1 MSSPSTTTVIPYSS
15 IFIDFSFRELVKLT
29 IKAIQSNDRAKLQ
42 SGLESVFLRDIKKE
56 RLMVC
61 LSVRTSLDLA
71 LQALSLPPGSEV
83 ILTAINIP
91 QMVKIL
97 RYHGLVPIPVD
108 IDVGGL
114 APKLEDI
121 KKKITPRTKVIMLSF
136 IFGAFFDA
144 EPIHQLAKQHGIF
157 TIEDMAESFVD
168 TKYSG
173 SPSADMSTFS
183 FGTIKTQTALGGC
196 ITVIRNNEV
205 VYRKMREIESKYEM
219 ETTYWYMKKI
229 VKTLPVMLAL
239 NNTNINQLRKYLNYI
254 NYDYKDKA
262 VSLVRGFKEKED
274 FLSTFRKQ
282 VPTPLFAMLFLRMY
296 TFNQPELERAT
307 KRQLEGQQYLLQNNV
322 IVPGHLSKN
331 RCFWLFPVIVPD
343 VHLCYKMMNNRG
355 VDAYMGTTQL
365 DLVEPPVGST
375 HDYPTEASYLITH
388 VLYLPIHKN
397 VPKDAIRKISDVAI
411 DVINTVRALK
421 KNTGPAGAPKL

>member
-1 MSSPSTTTVIPYSS
+1 MAPPSAQNVIPYSS
-15 IFIDFSFRELVKLT
+15 IFIDFSFRELVKFT
-29 IKAIQSNDRAKLQ
+29 IKAIQSNDRTKLQ
-42 SGLESVFLRDIKKE
+42 SGLERVFLRDLKREK
-56 RLMVC
+56 LMVC
-61 LSVRTSLDLA
+61 LSVRTSLDLV
-71 LQALSLPPGSEV
+71 LQALNLPPGSEV

-108 IDVGGL
+108 VDVGGL

-121 KKKITPRTKVIMLSF
+121 KRKITPRTKVLMLSF

-144 EPIHQLAKQHGIF
+144 EPIHALAKEHGIF
-157 TIEDMAESFVD
+157 TIEDMAESFAD
-168 TKYSG
+168 IKNNG
-173 SPSADMSTFS
+173 SPNADMSTFS

-196 ITVIRNNEV
+196 VTVIRNNEV
-205 VYRKMREIESKYEM
+205 IYRRMRELEEKYEM
-219 ETTYWYMKKI
+219 ESNYWYIKKI

-239 NNTNINQLRKYLNYI
+239 NNTDINQMRKYLNYI

-274 FLSTFRKQ
+274 FLTTFRKR
-282 VPTPLFAMLFLRMY
+282 VPTPLFAMLYLRLHS
-296 TFNQPELERAT
+296 FDKAELDRST
-307 KRQLEGQQYLLQNNV
+307 KRQLEGQQYLLDQNV
-322 IVPGHLSKN
+322 IVPGYLSKN

-343 VHLCYKMMNNRG
+343 VQLCYKMMNDRG

-365 DLVEPPVGST
+365 DLVEPPIGST
-375 HDYPTEASYLITH
+375 HEYPTEACYLITH

-397 VPKDAIRKISDVAI
+397 VPKEAIKKISDVAI
-411 DVINTVRALK
+411 DVINSVKAIK
-421 KNTGPAGAPKL
+421 KNTGPVGAPKL